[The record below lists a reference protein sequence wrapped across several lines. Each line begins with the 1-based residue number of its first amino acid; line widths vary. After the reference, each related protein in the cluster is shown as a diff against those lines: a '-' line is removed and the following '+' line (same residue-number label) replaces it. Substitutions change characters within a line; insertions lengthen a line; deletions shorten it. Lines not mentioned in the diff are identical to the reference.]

1 MTFTAT
7 GRKVHSGQVSAKKK
21 KSAAKPAAPEVM
33 SDEDFAKK
41 LAALTPEQ
49 RAMFE
54 RAFALTVK
62 KRRVLMLGYLA
73 TALSLV
79 LGLAWALYIYG
90 KTHGGE
96 DFMGWVFLVP
106 PLVAS
111 TVLILFGRL
120 ARRIR

>member
-1 MTFTAT
+1 M
-7 GRKVHSGQVSAKKK
+7 SAKR
-21 KSAAKPAAPEVM
+21 KSPAKPAAAEVM
-33 SDEDFAKK
+33 SDEEFAKK

-62 KRRVLMLGYLA
+62 KRRVLMVGYLA
-73 TALSLV
+73 TAVSLL
-79 LGLAWALYIYG
+79 LGLAWALYIFG

-106 PLVAS
+106 PLVAAM
-111 TVLILFGRL
+111 VLMLFGRL
-120 ARRIR
+120 ARRLK